1 MRKISFCLSKFTFLT
16 FRKLSSPGV
25 STLVILGHNLWL
37 VGKKGPAQI
46 RKALNSRQTLKQN
59 FLLYRNGAYQL
70 NSELS
75 YLIDTEDFSRFVA
88 EAEKAHRNKNTER
101 FRENVQAAHKI
112 YRGDFMAEI
121 YEDWAEELRSF
132 YREQYAR
139 ILKRRNKV

>member
-1 MRKISFCLSKFTFLT
+1 M
-16 FRKLSSPGV
+16 
-25 STLVILGHNLWL
+25 
-37 VGKKGPAQI
+37 
-46 RKALNSRQTLKQN
+46 
-59 FLLYRNGAYQL
+59 

-132 YREQYAR
+132 YRERYAR